1 MTSSKRREVEES
13 VPVQIGG
20 GSSMWT
26 LFISP
31 RGTLCKERNV
41 EIDILTGGLRKKG
54 EESLGRFASANRA
67 PATS

>member
-1 MTSSKRREVEES
+1 M
-13 VPVQIGG
+13 QIGG

-41 EIDILTGGLRKKG
+41 EIDILTGRLRKKG
-54 EESLGRFASANRA
+54 EENLGRFASANRA